1 MHIFGDIIWTQNT
14 EAINKCK
21 YKKEDIKGTLQNTI
35 EIIYQSINRGEIQ
48 TNT

>member
-1 MHIFGDIIWTQNT
+1 MDIFGDIIWTQNT

-21 YKKEDIKGTLQNTI
+21 YKGIEGTLLNTI
-35 EIIYQSINRGEIQ
+35 EIIFQSINRAEIQ